1 VGGSASRDGTET
13 YVTLTNRDTR
23 SVHTVEVAF
32 ADATPERADGEVLF
46 AEQDP
51 DTVVDADDAAD
62 FAAEDLSVSVDGGT
76 LTADLPPATVA
87 GISVQ

>member
-1 VGGSASRDGTET
+1 MGGSASRDGTET

-23 SVHTVEVAF
+23 SAHTVEVAF
-32 ADATPERADGEVLF
+32 AD
-46 AEQDP
+46 QDP
-51 DTVVDADDAAD
+51 DTIVDADNAAD

-76 LTADLPPATVA
+76 LAAALPLATVA

>member
-1 VGGSASRDGTET
+1 MGGSASRDGTET
-13 YVTLTNRDTR
+13 YVTLTNRNTR
-23 SVHTVEVAF
+23 SAHTVEVAF

-51 DTVVDADDAAD
+51 DTVVDAD

-76 LTADLPPATVA
+76 LAADLPPATVA